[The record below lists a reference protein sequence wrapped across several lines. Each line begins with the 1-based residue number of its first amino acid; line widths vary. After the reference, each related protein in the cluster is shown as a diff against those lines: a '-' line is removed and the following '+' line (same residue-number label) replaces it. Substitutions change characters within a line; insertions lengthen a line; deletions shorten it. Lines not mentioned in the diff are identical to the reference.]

1 MESVQVAASRPYRVD
16 IGRGLLDGCG
26 GRIRALLPADRVAL
40 IADETVDAL
49 YGGRVA
55 ASLQTAGYRVV
66 RYAFAPG
73 EAHKTLETVSGILDF
88 LAARA
93 LTRADCVAALGGG
106 IVGDVAGFAASI
118 YLRGVP
124 FVQLPTTFLAAIDSS
139 VGGKTGVNLTAG
151 KNLAGAFWQPSYVL
165 CDCDTF
171 ATLPPAVFA
180 DGAAE
185 AIKYGVLADAALF
198 QRLEQGCLTDG
209 IEQVTR
215 RCVSIKSELVAR
227 DEFDRGERQL
237 LNFGHTLGHAV
248 EKCSGY
254 AITHGHA
261 VAVGMVAAAR
271 LGVKLGVTEDA
282 ALPDRLCAVL
292 TRHNLPHRTAFSAD
306 ALLSAL
312 LRDKKRMGDTIAW
325 VLPRRIGQ
333 CVLHRLP
340 VAGLPAL
347 LEGCI

>member
-1 MESVQVAASRPYRVD
+1 MESVQVAASKHYRVD

-26 GRIRALLPADRVAL
+26 GRVREQITAGTIAL

-49 YGGRVA
+49 YGGRAA
-55 ASLQTAGYRVV
+55 ASLQAAGYRVV
-66 RYAFAPG
+66 RYAFPPG
-73 EAHKTLETVSGILDF
+73 EAHKSLGTVAGILDF
-88 LAARA
+88 LAAQE
-93 LTRADCVAALGGG
+93 LTRADCIAALGGG

-139 VGGKTGVNLTAG
+139 VGGKTGVNLPAG

-165 CDCDTF
+165 CDCDAF
-171 ATLPPAVFA
+171 ATLSPETFA

-198 QRLEQGCLTDG
+198 ERLEDG
-209 IEQVTR
+209 GLEDGLEQVVR
-215 RCVSIKSELVAR
+215 RCVEIKSDVVAR

-237 LNFGHTLGHAV
+237 LNLGHTLGHAV

-254 AITHGHA
+254 RVAHGHA
-261 VAVGMVAAAR
+261 VAMGMAAAAR
-271 LGVKLGVTEDA
+271 LGVKLGVTEDP

-292 TRHNLPHRTAFSAD
+292 ARHHLPQKTAFSVD
-306 ALLSAL
+306 ALLTAM
-312 LRDKKRMGDTIAW
+312 LRDKKRAGDRITW

-333 CVLHRLP
+333 CALHKLP
-340 VAGLPAL
+340 VAALPSL
-347 LEGCI
+347 LEGCL